1 MQYYEVALSGLNLK
15 PLTYESEFD
24 IEIFSAV
31 SVKVKNKICKGFVIK
46 SVEKPKFK
54 TSAILEILPQK
65 LTQIQ
70 IKLAEFIS
78 RYYTCE
84 ISVCLGLFEPYYEIS
99 SINYS
104 FIKSPKLSQKQ
115 QNALEFIKQNSVS
128 LLFGDTG
135 SGKSEVYIS
144 IIKEVLNK
152 NKQALLLMPE
162 ISLTPQ
168 MQMRL
173 ESYFGSSV
181 GIWHSKITPKNKKM
195 LLERFFRGEIKLI
208 AGARSALFLPFWNLG
223 LIVVDEEHDDSYKNS
238 SEPYYN
244 ARDLSVYLASF
255 GDIKVVLGSATPSV
269 SSFFKF
275 KHFRLKGT
283 FFDSKKEFIYDNFST
298 ALSHLII
305 ENIDK
310 TLKMEK
316 QAVIFLPTRANF
328 KFLTC
333 INCFSSIK
341 CPFCSVSM
349 SLHKKTGSLKCHYC
363 GFSTAI
369 PNSCPKCGSD
379 MLEANKIGTSELVL
393 SLEKAF
399 PNARIAKFDKDEI
412 TTQNKLT
419 TLLKNFNNKKID
431 ILVGTQMLSKGHDYH
446 NVDLAVI
453 MGLDEHLEY
462 ADFRAREKTLALA
475 MQVAGRA
482 ARVGEGR
489 VIIQTNKSEFFQE
502 YLEDYDKFLEDEL
515 EARNPLYPPF
525 ARLLRI
531 VIEDKNEQNALKFEK
546 DILSNLKDISNLEI
560 IGHGKALI
568 EFISLK
574 HRRSILLRSDSH
586 IPLLKAAKIARYYG
600 AHADIDP
607 VNFN

>member
-1 MQYYEVALSGLNLK
+1 MNYYEIALSGLNLK
-15 PLTYESEFD
+15 PLTYESKFD

-31 SVKVKNKICKGFVIK
+31 SVKVKNRICNGFVIK

-84 ISVCLGLFEPYYEIS
+84 IGVCLGLFEPYYEIS
-99 SINYS
+99 NMNYS
-104 FIKSPKLSQKQ
+104 FIKSPELSQKQ

-144 IIKEVLNK
+144 LIKEVLNE

-168 MQMRL
+168 MQTRL

-181 GIWHSKITPKNKKM
+181 GIWHSKITPKNKKI

-255 GDIKVVLGSATPSV
+255 GDIRVVLGSATPSV

-298 ALSHLII
+298 ALSNLII

-333 INCFSSIK
+333 ISCFNSIK

-399 PNARIAKFDKDEI
+399 PNAQIAKFDKDEI

-515 EARNPLYPPF
+515 ESRNPLYPPF
-525 ARLLRI
+525 VRLLRI

-546 DILSNLKDISNLEI
+546 DILLNLKDISNLEI

-568 EFISLK
+568 EFIALK
-574 HRRSILLRSDSH
+574 YRRSILLRSDSH
-586 IPLLKAAKIARYYG
+586 IPLLKAAKIARNYG